1 MSLDAPRGVPSPP
14 PYLYTV
20 DDFKTWFS
28 IAENNGQIA
37 AAGSDEWRTALSV
50 FVLHRLRCDVTE
62 GTLAVLR
69 KALEYAQVEVGTAPT
84 REQR

>member
-1 MSLDAPRGVPSPP
+1 MSLGAPEGIPSPP

-69 KALEYAQVEVGTAPT
+69 KALEYAEVEVGAATSQQ
-84 REQR
+84 QR